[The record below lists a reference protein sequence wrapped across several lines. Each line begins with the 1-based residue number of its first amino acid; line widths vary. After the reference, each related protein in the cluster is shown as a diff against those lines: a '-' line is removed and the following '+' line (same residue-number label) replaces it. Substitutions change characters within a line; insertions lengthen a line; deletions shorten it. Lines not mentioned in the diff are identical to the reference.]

1 MSVVNKVKEYRK
13 KAKITQTELAKK
25 AGVSRQSIYAIET
38 QKSEPSLE
46 LAFKIA
52 HILNIPLTEVFV
64 WENSADSNSE
74 AIPAFSFFRL

>member
-46 LAFKIA
+46 LAFKIS

-64 WENSADSNSE
+64 WENSADSNNE
-74 AIPAFSFFRL
+74 AIPAFSIF

>member
-46 LAFKIA
+46 LAFKIS
-52 HILNIPLTEVFV
+52 HILNIPLTDIFV
-64 WENSADSNSE
+64 WENSMDSNSE
-74 AIPAFSFFRL
+74 TIPAFSIF

>member
-64 WENSADSNSE
+64 WENSADSNNE
-74 AIPAFSFFRL
+74 AIPAFSIF